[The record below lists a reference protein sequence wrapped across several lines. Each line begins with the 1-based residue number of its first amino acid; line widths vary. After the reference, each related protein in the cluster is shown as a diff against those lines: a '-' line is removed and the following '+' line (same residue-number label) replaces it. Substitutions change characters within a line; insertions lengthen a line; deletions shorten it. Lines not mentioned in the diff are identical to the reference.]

1 MPDFFNS
8 AIAKIRSDLTLLK
21 NKMIKNN
28 NLKNQINI
36 QNQTISQQN
45 NQISQMFNS
54 QNEINQ
60 ATQLPQINTNNNL
73 NIQQPNILNQ
83 NFSNNQVI
91 NNNNIQN
98 SQALNKLTL
107 EFQNINFRNMS
118 PKNCF
123 LKIKEAATLL
133 GDKHPEITAAQ
144 FCLES
149 GFGKHTSGKNNFFG
163 VKGNSL
169 NGKSCSTTEEI
180 NGKLVRMNQTF
191 KNYNSPLD
199 SIKDHIN
206 LKMTSR
212 YYKGYSTATNTQQ
225 ALSCLKSY
233 ATNSDYLTNINKM
246 IRLYDNGIQ
255 SNNLMAQLQ
264 NNKISNSKSNNQNK
278 VNVKL

>member
-73 NIQQPNILNQ
+73 NIMQQNNVTPNFLNTQNISNINQ
-83 NFSNNQVI
+83 NG
-91 NNNNIQN
+91 
-98 SQALNKLTL
+98 QALNKLTL
-107 EFQNINFRNMS
+107 EFQNINFKNMS

-163 VKGNSL
+163 VKGNSS

-206 LKMTSR
+206 LKMTSK
-212 YYKGYSTATNTQQ
+212 YYKGYSTASNTQQ

-255 SNNLMAQLQ
+255 SNNLMVQLQ
-264 NNKISNSKSNNQNK
+264 NNKNSNSKSNNQNK